1 MAFVQQALSTQHND
15 ERVTLR
21 YEDAEFGVVMKD
33 FRSQVS
39 QRIFVQLDVKGKV
52 SINVENENWYSALR
66 TIADQLGLH
75 ITKGGDALHVTAMTY
90 REAVEARKESY
101 KRNQGKK
108 TAEQLWKEEEARI
121 KKYVSEREQARAEKA
136 KREADQ
142 LKSKEIKRVYCH
154 RLTDR
159 KRKYD
164 EDRTIWYR
172 LDENGERV
180 YLGEDEVNKKY
191 QDFLNEI
198 AEECY

>member
-1 MAFVQQALSTQHND
+1 M
-15 ERVTLR
+15 
-21 YEDAEFGVVMKD
+21 
-33 FRSQVS
+33 
-39 QRIFVQLDVKGKV
+39 
-52 SINVENENWYSALR
+52 
-66 TIADQLGLH
+66 
-75 ITKGGDALHVTAMTY
+75 
-90 REAVEARKESY
+90 
-101 KRNQGKK
+101 
-108 TAEQLWKEEEARI
+108 
-121 KKYVSEREQARAEKA
+121 SEREEFRAEKA

-142 LKSKEIKRVYCH
+142 FKSKEIKRDYCH

-159 KRKYD
+159 TRKYD